1 MYRIV
6 RRIVFAMGLCAAAT
20 AAGQIYPAKP
30 VRMLAPEPGGGNE
43 VAGRLIAR
51 ALSESFGQQFVVE
64 NRGAASGAIAGDI
77 LAKAPPDGYTVLYY
91 GSTIWLLP

>member
-1 MYRIV
+1 MGRMYRIV

-43 VAGRLIAR
+43 RQKIFPWAVAFETATQLAKEARSAVAGH
-51 ALSESFGQQFVVE
+51 
-64 NRGAASGAIAGDI
+64 
-77 LAKAPPDGYTVLYY
+77 P
-91 GSTIWLLP
+91 